1 MLKRQFGA
9 SDIWIT
15 VLLHFKLLKQLGNNS
30 ITEMTKSG
38 ELAEDTNHVTK
49 SVNFAYCYIPKN
61 WI

>member
-1 MLKRQFGA
+1 
-9 SDIWIT
+9 
-15 VLLHFKLLKQLGNNS
+15 LKQLGNNS

-61 WI
+61 